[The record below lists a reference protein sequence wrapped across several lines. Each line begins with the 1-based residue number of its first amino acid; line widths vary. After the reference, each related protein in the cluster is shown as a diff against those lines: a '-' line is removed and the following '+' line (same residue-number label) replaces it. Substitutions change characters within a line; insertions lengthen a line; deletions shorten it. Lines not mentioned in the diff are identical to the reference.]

1 MFMLG
6 SFILCIVILK
16 LSIGHLYSYMCKLNG
31 PLKVYFI
38 IFFCL
43 GQETKNPLQKSNHF
57 QWDSNYEPLDLHSQA
72 TKIPLWI
79 DFIYPLAYDAGNAH
93 VCPINKTAAA
103 KNCYST
109 CIEWKFPE
117 NDRLRSFIIAPKNNT
132 VIQHFR
138 GK

>member
-1 MFMLG
+1 MLG

-16 LSIGHLYSYMCKLNG
+16 LSIGHLYSYMCNLNS
-31 PLKVYFI
+31 PLQVYFI
-38 IFFCL
+38 IFL
-43 GQETKNPLQKSNHF
+43 PWSRHR
-57 QWDSNYEPLDLHSQA
+57 EPF
-72 TKIPLWI
+72 TKIKPLPVRFKLRTFGSTFPSYWNT
-79 DFIYPLAYDAGNAH
+79 PLNRLYLPPRLWYAGYAH

-132 VIQHFR
+132 IIQNFR